1 MSDPSPVPR
10 AAIPRQR
17 RPDDGPVLYDWAVE
31 VPEWR
36 PRPAPSSALAG
47 LPELPLGGGAGAGP
61 GPDAAPA
68 GTPGGA
74 LPAEPGREAAAER
87 PAGGERAVGLAP
99 RTAAALRGRW
109 AALGRRGRVAV
120 LSLAS
125 VGAGGALSLA
135 VLTSAAAGA
144 SASESA
150 AGAAFGRGPSP
161 TVVVRDGDTLWGIA
175 EQARPGEDVR
185 RTVHAIVELND
196 LRGPHLRP
204 GQELRLP
211 AR

>member
-36 PRPAPSSALAG
+36 PRPAPCSALAG
-47 LPELPLGGGAGAGP
+47 LPELPLGGGAEAGP
-61 GPDAAPA
+61 DPGGTPAGGPA
-68 GTPGGA
+68 GTGG
-74 LPAEPGREAAAER
+74 GRPPERGR
-87 PAGGERAVGLAP
+87 PARWEWAPPLAP
-99 RTAAALRGRW
+99 RAAAALRGRW
-109 AALGRRGRVAV
+109 AGLSRRGRVAV

-135 VLTSAAAGA
+135 VLTTTAAGA

-150 AGAAFGRGPSP
+150 AGAAFGRDPAP

-175 EQARPGEDVR
+175 EQVRSGEDVR
-185 RTVHAIVELND
+185 STVHAIVELND
-196 LRGPHLRP
+196 LREPDLRP